1 MTKNIVIL
9 LMAIFLSSCSN
20 GQEKTTKNKL
30 SATEFAQQI
39 ASAKDIQL
47 IDVRTP
53 GEFEKG
59 HIANAININIGDADF
74 DKRIAKLDKSK
85 PTYVYCLSGGR
96 TVGAVEKLHQAGF
109 ENVIEM
115 PGGMMEWRANS
126 LPESK
131 GTTATT
137 TGMTMAQY
145 EALLKTDKLVLID
158 FYADWCA
165 PCKKMEPYL
174 NRMAK
179 EMTDKVVV
187 VRIDADANTD
197 LCKALN
203 VAGLPVLKLYKNKQ
217 IIWEKNGFADEQEV
231 MNQLQ

>member
-1 MTKNIVIL
+1 MTKNILIL

-20 GQEKTTKNKL
+20 GQENTTKSKL
-30 SATEFAQQI
+30 SATEFAKQI

-59 HIANAININIGDADF
+59 YIANAININIGDADF
-74 DKRIAKLDKSK
+74 DKRIAKLDRSK

-96 TVGAVEKLHQAGF
+96 SDGAATKMRKAGF

-115 PGGMMEWRANS
+115 PGGMMEWRAND
-126 LPESK
+126 LPETK
-131 GTTATT
+131 GITATT

-145 EALLKTDKLVLID
+145 EALLNTDKLVLID

-174 NRMAK
+174 GRMAK
-179 EMTDKVVV
+179 EMTDKVLV
-187 VRIDADANTD
+187 VRIDADANTE

-203 VAGLPVLKLYKNKQ
+203 VAGLPVLKLYRNKQ
-217 IIWEKNGFADEQEV
+217 IVWEKNGFTDEQEV
-231 MNQLQ
+231 MKQLQ